1 MNKIFTVAATKR
13 QKISLYNNNYKH
25 SQFGGIKTLLEE
37 IQCSYM
43 INHAVIQHLYE
54 LKMLML
60 YNSCKILLQLNGQN
74 SNHALS
80 LPQQCSFNYLI
91 WIFDI
96 RRNGPGKQRELLL
109 CNIRGCSYLIVVS
122 RSLHP
127 LPDSMFSSMQSP
139 PMEPQT
145 SALKLRC

>member
-13 QKISLYNNNYKH
+13 QKIYLYNNNYKH
-25 SQFGGIKTLLEE
+25 SHFLAIKTLLEE

-43 INHAVIQHLYE
+43 TNHVVIQNLYE

-60 YNSCKILLQLNGQN
+60 NKRWKILLQLNGQN
-74 SNHALS
+74 SNRALS
-80 LPQQCSFNYLI
+80 LPQHCSYNYLI
-91 WIFDI
+91 RIFDI
-96 RRNGPGKQRELLL
+96 HRNGPVKQRELLL
-109 CNIRGCSYLIVVS
+109 CNIQGCSHLIVVS
-122 RSLHP
+122 RLLHP
-127 LPDSMFSSMQSP
+127 PPDSMFSSMQSP